1 MDGSIMLIELNLKA
15 PSQPT
20 RPVMPDAVYCIG
32 SFNDWKTPEGDDL
45 NGAVKVQA
53 LDGAYGQYMDNVA
66 IPSGNPEFKF
76 YYTDSEGKGVYVGT
90 DEPSFTLYKFGM
102 GMLAGIT
109 VSSDADGVKSFK
121 MRDWTGTTLFATV
134 NLTNASVNLGAVDG
148 SQFTAPSDN
157 GKFYAVVTLGG
168 QEPKIYELASPEL
181 DNDMWTVMLGN
192 VINGEALDLT
202 GVDKVKVVLTS
213 ENSVTPSAESC
224 WGPLEDYGDA
234 ADNLAY
240 SKRVAIGKGGKAF
253 EFAYPDMVKDPYFS
267 IYMQMQIGVAT
278 ITKGGQLPKTE
289 IYLVGQPQG
298 WDIDSDAMP
307 LKLVAG
313 ETEVYEATY
322 EIAAGDAIFRSY
334 EELGN
339 WEKGSIGSQVDDLP
353 LAITLPAEESF
364 VGDFVWGKGSW
375 NITDWDGGNLYM
387 KVDMKDNKVTFRK
400 STSGAVN
407 GIEAAGEVRYFDLQ
421 GRRVENPSDGIFIR
435 VESTGKSSKVAF

>member
-66 IPSGNPEFKF
+66 IPPGNPEFKF

-278 ITKGGQLPKTE
+278 FTK
-289 IYLVGQPQG
+289 GQPQG

-322 EIAAGDAIFRSY
+322 EIAAGDAIFRFY